1 MRTKILTIMMTDIK
15 GFTDKTARK
24 TRSEM
29 MAMLDK
35 HEELILPVLESFGG
49 RLVKTIG
56 DAFLVTFLSATEA
69 VLSGVA
75 VQDKLD
81 EYNRGKSE
89 KDRIDIRIAINSG
102 EVTVTDNDVF
112 GESVN
117 ITARLESIAEAGEVF
132 FTEAVYLAMNK
143 QEVPSSEVGYRQF
156 KGIPEQIKVYK
167 VLKEK
172 NMEQRALRVL
182 MIEDNP
188 DDALLI
194 QVNLADLQT
203 EEPLLPHV
211 GLVHVEDLKEGL
223 EALAGGGF
231 DLVLLDLSLPDS
243 EGLASVKTICRHA
256 PRMPVVVLTGLADQ
270 ELAQKAL
277 ACGAQDYLLKGQV
290 LGVLLVRS
298 ILYAIERNR
307 LRLKLVKFDELKSS
321 EERLRISQE
330 RYRLLFEES
339 PVSLWEADFS
349 AVKNRLDRILDSGLV
364 DIGSYFRTHP
374 ETVSECA
381 ALVRSIDVNKATL
394 ELYGATGKDE
404 LKMSRS
410 LFLADESYRV
420 FGCALGSLAAGRTDF
435 AGEAVTRTLA
445 GEKRNISFE
454 LNVAPQHETTWG
466 RVLVSVVDTTELKQL
481 ERTVLE
487 ISDREKQRIG
497 RDLHDGLGQQ
507 ITGMIYMAKALETS
521 LTDGKTVEL
530 SGITRLAELGKQ
542 ALDIARN
549 LIEGLC
555 PVDIDERGLITALDK
570 LAALTEHTCGI
581 TCRFHSE
588 EEILDL
594 DRGMAIH
601 LYRIAQEA
609 VTNAVKHGCCK
620 LIEIEMSV
628 KQGQAHL
635 SVRDDG
641 MGFTP
646 GEEQKG
652 EGMGIRIMQYRAGM
666 IDAFLDV
673 NSEPGNGTV
682 VGCSLP
688 LS

>member
-1 MRTKILTIMMTDIK
+1 M
-15 GFTDKTARK
+15 
-24 TRSEM
+24 
-29 MAMLDK
+29 
-35 HEELILPVLESFGG
+35 
-49 RLVKTIG
+49 
-56 DAFLVTFLSATEA
+56 
-69 VLSGVA
+69 
-75 VQDKLD
+75 
-81 EYNRGKSE
+81 
-89 KDRIDIRIAINSG
+89 
-102 EVTVTDNDVF
+102 
-112 GESVN
+112 
-117 ITARLESIAEAGEVF
+117 
-132 FTEAVYLAMNK
+132 
-143 QEVPSSEVGYRQF
+143 
-156 KGIPEQIKVYK
+156 
-167 VLKEK
+167 
-172 NMEQRALRVL
+172 
-182 MIEDNP
+182 
-188 DDALLI
+188 
-194 QVNLADLQT
+194 
-203 EEPLLPHV
+203 
-211 GLVHVEDLKEGL
+211 
-223 EALAGGGF
+223 
-231 DLVLLDLSLPDS
+231 
-243 EGLASVKTICRHA
+243 
-256 PRMPVVVLTGLADQ
+256 
-270 ELAQKAL
+270 
-277 ACGAQDYLLKGQV
+277 
-290 LGVLLVRS
+290 LLVRS

-581 TCRFHSE
+581 T
-588 EEILDL
+588 
-594 DRGMAIH
+594 
-601 LYRIAQEA
+601 
-609 VTNAVKHGCCK
+609 
-620 LIEIEMSV
+620 
-628 KQGQAHL
+628 
-635 SVRDDG
+635 
-641 MGFTP
+641 
-646 GEEQKG
+646 
-652 EGMGIRIMQYRAGM
+652 
-666 IDAFLDV
+666 
-673 NSEPGNGTV
+673 
-682 VGCSLP
+682 
-688 LS
+688 